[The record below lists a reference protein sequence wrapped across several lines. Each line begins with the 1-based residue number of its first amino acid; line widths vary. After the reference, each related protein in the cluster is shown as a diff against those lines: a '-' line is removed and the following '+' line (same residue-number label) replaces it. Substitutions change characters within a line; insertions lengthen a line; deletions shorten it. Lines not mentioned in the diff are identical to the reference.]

1 MYFSNNKTQ
10 HLPFLSIFT
19 LLYYLLSVSFVNI
32 SMQNLFLF
40 IWQSK
45 MQNNKTAVNVIL
57 YRCMYD
63 PEYHTNNFLSSK
75 FFVTSIYHGQLL
87 FSCIV
92 FHCIFSSCG
101 VLQLD
106 LVYPSIFET
115 WYYLDKILMYHRIPV
130 WQ

>member
-1 MYFSNNKTQ
+1 MTSILFSTIFTLNYLYETQ
-10 HLPFLSIFT
+10 HFPFLSIVT
-19 LLYYLLSVSFVNI
+19 PLYYLLSVPFVNT

-57 YRCMYD
+57 YRCMYHRI
-63 PEYHTNNFLSSK
+63 PHNFLSSI

-92 FHCIFSSCG
+92 FQCIFSSCG

-106 LVYPSIFET
+106 LAYPSILKPDII
-115 WYYLDKILMYHRIPV
+115 WIKS
-130 WQ
+130 